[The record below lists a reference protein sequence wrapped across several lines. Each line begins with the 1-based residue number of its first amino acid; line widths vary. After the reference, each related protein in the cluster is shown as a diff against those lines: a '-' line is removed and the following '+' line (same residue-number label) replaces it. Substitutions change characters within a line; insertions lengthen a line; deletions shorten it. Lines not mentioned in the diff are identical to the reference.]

1 MNGDPSNKKNQ
12 FIYTLFYSVLVVL
25 TAQINVH
32 LFTRNFVASAGVIV
46 FALRQTHLRA
56 ASAMQTR

>member
-32 LFTRNFVASAGVIV
+32 LFTRTL
-46 FALRQTHLRA
+46 LRQRVLSCLHC
-56 ASAMQTR
+56 